1 VSSQFPRGNVIT
13 RQRLLSDN
21 FNKSNRLV
29 ARGVILGELAR
40 SLGDDYLASAAGRGG
55 VIGGFL
61 VRCLAGSNTIE
72 VAAGIG
78 FVATTPTSATYDPP
92 VLWIEIDSPQTVDL
106 ASLIDGGNPRLVTIE
121 LQPAE
126 VSLVT
131 AVVDVFDPGTG
142 TFTVDPTAAQVVGS
156 EPTIVAS
163 AGAAAAAPV
172 VAGGTVGRLPIAVV
186 KLAAGQVSFTD
197 EFASVLMCR
206 PMLDAGGERMIPRDY
221 VAGGG
226 CSVGEESGGAI
237 VNLTNVYLSRMTAS
251 ILGLEAELAGLIVFA
266 TRGRTPD
273 TTSPTDLLTDPQPV
287 YGYAAP
293 PPWADD
299 YGPLAP
305 REAWQRNPNA
315 VTFASTQNIVGGG
328 GSTFISLSA
337 QTTSSPGRTLRNAI
351 VIWDVEAP
359 YGLER
364 GAGNA
369 PLQVLDARGPHPD
382 TAPGG
387 AGSITL
393 DATQDPTWGPDQ
405 EITETAYLGGLSS
418 LGIALDFMAQR
429 YEGSGEVRLLDIV
442 DAVGATHRRPLGAYT
457 TTVVGSADFYPT
469 HYPDMLVGDV
479 DVFPTTTDSISLYA
493 YFVTGVAGVVG
504 FSIGSGGVGFGQSEL
519 DAALVPYIGNRSIQ
533 INGALSGA
541 VTIAEE
547 FNRITIDA
555 GRAAKRWMT
564 AGAGTSLAVA
574 PTAYTDL
581 VIAAR

>member
-72 VAAGIG
+72 VSAGIG

-121 LQPAE
+121 LEPAE

-156 EPTIVAS
+156 EPTIVPS

-186 KLAAGQVSFTD
+186 KLAAGQVSFAD

-251 ILGLEAELAGLIVFA
+251 ILGLEAELAGLILFA
-266 TRGRTPD
+266 TQGRTPD
-273 TTSPTDLLTDPQPV
+273 TTSPVDLLTDPQPV

-351 VIWDVEAP
+351 VIWDIEAP

-393 DATQDPTWGPDQ
+393 DATQDPTWGATQ
-405 EITETAYLGGLSS
+405 EITETAYIGGLSS
-418 LGIALDFMAQR
+418 LGTGAHIMGQTYRGRGVVQAIDFMDFGASAFR
-429 YEGSGEVRLLDIV
+429 PGIRVTATTASGTL
-442 DAVGATHRRPLGAYT
+442 
-457 TTVVGSADFYPT
+457 YPSRF
-469 HYPDMLVGDV
+469 PGMLVGD
-479 DVFPTTTDSISLYA
+479 DSILPSTTLAVYISGDSD
-493 YFVTGVAGVVG
+493 VTGGNHILDVREELGQGFPGAVNAVGSNRFASDATTVDIEWSASWIRVGVDG
-504 FSIGSGGVGFGQSEL
+504 SLSCIFSL
-519 DAALVPYIGNRSIQ
+519 DAG
-533 INGALSGA
+533 
-541 VTIAEE
+541 
-547 FNRITIDA
+547 
-555 GRAAKRWMT
+555 T
-564 AGAGTSLAVA
+564 AGTISLVLAGCEDAILG
-574 PTAYTDL
+574 
-581 VIAAR
+581 AR

>member
-72 VAAGIG
+72 VSAGIG

-106 ASLIDGGNPRLVTIE
+106 TSLIDGGNPRLVTIE
-121 LQPAE
+121 LVPAE
-126 VSLVT
+126 VALVT

-156 EPTIVAS
+156 EPTITPS

-172 VAGGTVGRLPIAVV
+172 VAGGTVGRLPIAIV

-237 VNLTNVYLSRMTAS
+237 INLTNVYLSRMTAS

-351 VIWDVEAP
+351 VIWDIEAP

-418 LGIALDFMAQR
+418 IGVTLDFMAQTNR
-429 YEGSGEVRLLDIV
+429 GRGVIQII
-442 DAVGATHRRPLGAYT
+442 DAGTRRQAISVTAT
-457 TTVVGSADFYPT
+457 SATGTLYPGRF
-469 HYPDMLVGDV
+469 PGMLVGD
-479 DVFPTTTDSISLYA
+479 DVLTPASTQAVFIGGESDVTAGNHVLDVREQLGQGFP
-493 YFVTGVAGVVG
+493 
-504 FSIGSGGVGFGQSEL
+504 SIGTLLGANRFASDATVVDIEFGSAWMRVGVDLNASCLF
-519 DAALVPYIGNRSIQ
+519 
-533 INGALSGA
+533 
-541 VTIAEE
+541 
-547 FNRITIDA
+547 TIDA
-555 GRAAKRWMT
+555 GT
-564 AGAGTSLAVA
+564 AGSVRLTLAGFEDAIL
-574 PTAYTDL
+574 
-581 VIAAR
+581 AAR